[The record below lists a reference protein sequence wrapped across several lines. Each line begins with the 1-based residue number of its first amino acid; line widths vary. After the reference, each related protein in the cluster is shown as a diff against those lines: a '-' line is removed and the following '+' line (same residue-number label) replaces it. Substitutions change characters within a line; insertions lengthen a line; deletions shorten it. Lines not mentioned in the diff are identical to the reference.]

1 MIYQILFLCLLFF
14 VDARSVEK
22 VSERNVTKR
31 AANTE
36 FFPDWVP
43 FKNKN
48 GDELGEFVQVETKKK
63 PKKRLAQPMNF
74 KLKQLEPQ
82 GDYDDF
88 GGGGGDINEGE
99 DYEKKEWSDLYR
111 SGIRIKPQN
120 LSHTDLSDIDGL
132 VNIITNSNPIREHR
146 PLLVRTTKKPT
157 TVIDD
162 DDYLDQSKETD
173 SQKRENR
180 EKYEQELTTN
190 KKVQESANKTSDEDY
205 NYEDDK
211 KQKEKQEQMETERKE
226 SEARKALILNA
237 VDELKARHEVEQ
249 RILSEKEKEEEI
261 FKEEHE
267 RDRVDTDEGRDK
279 YDRRKPKFR
288 NFYDLYD
295 DHFGQ
300 STSYDKYDIIIEKTT
315 PEPTTT
321 VSTPR
326 KSKKNKKRKNK
337 KKKPVETPGQILVYN
352 NPEKISVFKNPE
364 AFMYKD
370 DEESTTS
377 TTKKPKLVPKRTT
390 AHPKTRKTGKF
401 SSKISMTPNSIVTS
415 PKNREGSVRIS
426 LVPQASGSEESPAL
440 FFPQPNNRKKKRGK
454 NTTANTDSYVDETVA
469 DITTNNYTTFDE
481 SVTNQTEI
489 DATASD
495 TKSIDVTSP
504 PVKDA
509 VVTNSDT
516 VPDVVAAPTEKK
528 QTNEGN
534 YVHKKGGDREYTSSH
549 EEVHRETGKKAYE
562 PAIKKNRDLVQLPKP
577 ETKLSDPWYILIY
590 FGGNQENMKKQS
602 KVKGTTIK
610 KTIPE
615 NTLTKQGLTR
625 NTTTNQTNMERITM
639 RNTAKSTQSTR
650 NLGSTQRATAQ
661 KAATTYIR
669 KKNTRNESNSSRK
682 MVTRQRKRNM
692 VASTTNGNIHR
703 VGTSRKPTWKLV
715 TTPATRA
722 MRGTTRREAML
733 TVTRA
738 TNHQR
743 ATTVTD
749 ATTTPISAN
758 LGCIQ
763 EISGATATPRQQRS
777 QMLLQ
782 LIAELTNSMLARNI
796 TDELTQS
803 EEQF

>member
-562 PAIKKNRDLVQLPKP
+562 GKH
-577 ETKLSDPWYILIY
+577 E
-590 FGGNQENMKKQS
+590 E
-602 KVKGTTIK
+602 
-610 KTIPE
+610 
-615 NTLTKQGLTR
+615 TKQGKGHHDK
-625 NTTTNQTNMERITM
+625 EDHSGEYID
-639 RNTAKSTQSTR
+639 
-650 NLGSTQRATAQ
+650 
-661 KAATTYIR
+661 KAGTD
-669 KKNTRNESNSSRK
+669 KKHHDESNQYGAHHHEEHGKKHAKYEESGKHSKGHSTKGSHDIHKKEEYEKRVEFFEEDGDSSEEEK
-682 MVTRQRKRNM
+682 HGGFNHKREH
-692 VASTTNGNIHR
+692 SSGGHF
-703 VGTSRKPTWKLV
+703 KK
-715 TTPATRA
+715 
-722 MRGTTRREAML
+722 
-733 TVTRA
+733 
-738 TNHQR
+738 
-743 ATTVTD
+743 
-749 ATTTPISAN
+749 AN
-758 LGCIQ
+758 LEAGHHARDKGDAGHHQ
-763 EISGATATPRQQRS
+763 AGGHVNGHKGHKSSEGHDSHGRHYHAHFRESGMHSGNKWGHGHSSPAKISNVVAIDRRA
-777 QMLLQ
+777 
-782 LIAELTNSMLARNI
+782 
-796 TDELTQS
+796 D
-803 EEQF
+803 QFYAGPQYYG